1 MSIFC
6 ADRYFDRFEDVT
18 SDILEKENVK
28 FLMCDLD
35 NTLKVRRDMEP
46 EEALVEWVKLCKK
59 IGILIVVVS
68 NNMKAK
74 KVQNFCKMIGVDC
87 VWSAKKPMSKELT
100 ALMKERGF
108 TKEETVM
115 MGDKWSTDVLAAK
128 FAGVRVW
135 KVEHRRG
142 ILTDYEKFEK
152 KMDFKRSKTQRKIA
166 KKEVKNEKKH

>member
-1 MSIFC
+1 MSIFY
-6 ADRYFDRFEDVT
+6 ANRYFDRFEDVT
-18 SDILEKENVK
+18 PDILNKEGVK

-35 NTLKVRRDMEP
+35 NTLKVRRDFEP
-46 EEALVEWVKLCKK
+46 EEALVDWVSACKK
-59 IGILIVVVS
+59 AGVYIIVVS

-74 KVQNFCKMIGVDC
+74 KVQKFCEKIGVDC

-100 ALMKERGF
+100 AAMKERGF
-108 TKEETVM
+108 SKEETVM

-142 ILTDYEKFEK
+142 ILSDFEK
-152 KMDFKRSKTQRKIA
+152 YTKKTDFKRHKVIRKAA
-166 KKEVKNEKKH
+166 KKEVKNAKK